1 MLKTVEAVIVVGA
14 ATTEVT
20 TLGMTDVAKY
30 VEEALSVIVL
40 MRVL

>member
-1 MLKTVEAVIVVGA
+1 MVVGGG

-20 TLGMTDVAKY
+20 TLGMTEVARY

-40 MRVL
+40 MLVL